1 MHGQQKCHD
10 LKPIF
15 LCFIWFANVT
25 AGHFKLSNNLLL
37 HAHAKVLYQMSITNW
52 MLIRCSGCANNSNC
66 VKFESFQQ
74 QITALGTDAKC
85 GRKFNLRSTLHVYF
99 MKQNRN
105 IVWKL
110 QLQTSQD
117 ACIKVINTFIISKR
131 LKYITEFLL
140 LFCLFTTIKVIAN
153 LKHLD

>member
-1 MHGQQKCHD
+1 
-10 LKPIF
+10 
-15 LCFIWFANVT
+15 
-25 AGHFKLSNNLLL
+25 
-37 HAHAKVLYQMSITNW
+37 MSITNW

-99 MKQNRN
+99 NYEAEQKFY

-110 QLQTSQD
+110 QLQTLQD

-153 LKHLD
+153 LKHWYKILDYLIFKKIIVIIKFWKWCAKLKYNHNTM

>member
-99 MKQNRN
+99 MKVNRN

-140 LFCLFTTIKVIAN
+140 LFC
-153 LKHLD
+153 

>member
-1 MHGQQKCHD
+1 
-10 LKPIF
+10 
-15 LCFIWFANVT
+15 
-25 AGHFKLSNNLLL
+25 
-37 HAHAKVLYQMSITNW
+37 MSITNW

-66 VKFESFQQ
+66 VKFENFQQ

-110 QLQTSQD
+110 QLQTLQD

-140 LFCLFTTIKVIAN
+140 LLILLIYYNQGNCKSKAFKLNWYKILDYLIFKKIIVIIKFWKWCAK
-153 LKHLD
+153 LKCNHNTM